1 MGVKNWKLAG
11 NNLDEQAN
19 RIQQKFS
26 LPHPIALYFAA
37 RGIGEDNIQDFLNP
51 RLANLT
57 DPYRYPGNQEASR
70 RLWDAIAHK
79 EPILIHGDYDTDGI
93 TASAQAAVMKKSARD
108 PSSHWM

>member
-51 RLANLT
+51 RLA
-57 DPYRYPGNQEASR
+57 
-70 RLWDAIAHK
+70 I
-79 EPILIHGDYDTDGI
+79 
-93 TASAQAAVMKKSARD
+93 
-108 PSSHWM
+108 